1 MGAIAPSAMEMA
13 ITLHGFGKDC
23 DHSMPEAF
31 SAKLAEQTF
40 PGCDMT
46 ALTLNL
52 ESITHLTHEQ
62 FHELCRENRDIR
74 LELTA
79 KRELIVMP
87 PTGWE
92 SGNRNIK
99 VATRLQIWTEASNG
113 MAFDSSTGF
122 ILPNGATRSP
132 DAAWVSTERITALNP
147 NPDGFLPLAPDFVIE
162 LCSASDR
169 LKPLQ
174 DKMIEY
180 CDNGV
185 RLGFLLNPQD
195 RSVEIYRIAKEVE
208 VLRSPTEL
216 SGEDVLPGFVLS
228 LKGIFGS

>member
-1 MGAIAPSAMEMA
+1 MGMVFVSGFDAMSPYGLA
-13 ITLHGFGKDC
+13 RDC
-23 DHSMPEAF
+23 DRSMPESF
-31 SAKLAEQTF
+31 SVKLLEQTF

-46 ALTLNL
+46 ALTLNI

-62 FHELCRENRDIR
+62 FRELCRENRDIR

-79 KRELIVMP
+79 KGELIVMP

-99 VATRLQIWTEASNG
+99 LATRLEIWTEANNG

-132 DAAWVSTERITALNP
+132 DAAWVATERITAINP

-162 LCSASDR
+162 LRSASDS

-174 DKMIEY
+174 DKMMEY
-180 CDNGV
+180 RDNGV

-195 RSVEIYRIAKEVE
+195 RSVEIYRLGKEVE

-228 LKGIFGS
+228 LKGILGS